1 VKIYTLE
8 RTQKVAAPLEEIWDF
23 FSNPGNLA
31 LITPPW
37 LGFRVISGGDR
48 KIYKGMLIKY
58 KVSPL
63 LGIPVTW
70 VTEITEVDDLSRFV
84 DVQRTGPYSLWRHEH
99 IFKEGD
105 GAVEVTDI
113 VSYALPLGP
122 LGRIIHAL
130 DTKKRLDRIF
140 EFRRGYVERRFG
152 AASRD

>member
-8 RTQKVAAPLEEIWDF
+8 RTQEVAAPLEEVWDF

-37 LGFRVISGGDR
+37 LGFRVVSGADQ

-70 VTEITEVDDLSRFV
+70 VTEIAEVDDLSRFV
-84 DVQRTGPYSLWRHEH
+84 DIQRTGPYTLWRHEH
-99 IFKEGD
+99 IFKEKN
-105 GAVEVTDI
+105 GAVELTDI
-113 VSYALPLGP
+113 VTYALPLGP
-122 LGRIIHAL
+122 LGRIAHAL

-152 AASRD
+152 RAARD